1 MGKLRTFAAAAVLLT
16 LAAGSGCMVSQKKFD
31 AEHQKTVDVQQRL
44 DKARA
49 SLKAAEDALKDKISE
64 LTKKGEADL
73 AMAKEQADAL
83 QTTIKNMQAAV
94 AKLEQTSK
102 QQAATI
108 AERAKEAAEK
118 AKEINMLKAQ
128 LSAEQDK
135 VLKLTE
141 ELEAAKKAA
150 PPSTPAQ

>member
-1 MGKLRTFAAAAVLLT
+1 MPSIRKPW
-16 LAAGSGCMVSQKKFD
+16 SK
-31 AEHQKTVDVQQRL
+31 QRL

-49 SLKAAEDALKDKISE
+49 SLKAAEDALKDKYSE

-150 PPSTPAQ
+150 PPQRQPSNRKQITSRCIAGIRFARGG